1 MGTEEQA
8 RIIAENIRFYLDLYG
23 YTQKDVADAIGV
35 SHQRFST
42 WMTGKAVP
50 RMDKVQALADF
61 FHVPKSKIIDVQS
74 NVHPD
79 GYYLNDETA
88 EIAQAVYDDPDLR
101 ILFDAAR
108 DAGPENVRLAAEM
121 LRRFKQTNPDG

>member
-61 FHVPKSKIIDVQS
+61 FHVPKSK
-74 NVHPD
+74 
-79 GYYLNDETA
+79 TA
-88 EIAQAVYDDPDLR
+88 RTIADTPSSR
-101 ILFDAAR
+101 WR
-108 DAGPENVRLAAEM
+108 
-121 LRRFKQTNPDG
+121 LRRVSISGSLMPLWVMSRPGICHCPYTPILRPKRCGMRWQKC